1 MDEKIK
7 YQISL
12 PQLILLSKLENNNLY
27 FTDDTLN
34 KLMQNGEL
42 GTFLQGSLNAQKIT
56 QGSRMQGITEKISED
71 INEDDEILYEAE
83 QETRQIIRTNNS

>member
-56 QGSRMQGITEKISED
+56 
-71 INEDDEILYEAE
+71 
-83 QETRQIIRTNNS
+83 